1 MYLHFMSIK
10 KDILQTQLFIAEI
23 NRDIWRNSTCV
34 LNEKFNQTQKKWNFW
49 KIKGRNTTSSVTSRA
64 ILSAIQ
70 GFKASRFIRRRSTF
84 FSRPKWRRRL
94 GQITGCVRIRFM
106 IWVEFWSISAS
117 TFGIGEWHLFLYSF
131 IFRSDV

>member
-34 LNEKFNQTQKKWNFW
+34 LNNLDESHPQKL
-49 KIKGRNTTSSVTSRA
+49 GTTSSVTSRA

-84 FSRPKWRRRL
+84 FSRPK
-94 GQITGCVRIRFM
+94 T
-106 IWVEFWSISAS
+106 
-117 TFGIGEWHLFLYSF
+117 
-131 IFRSDV
+131 